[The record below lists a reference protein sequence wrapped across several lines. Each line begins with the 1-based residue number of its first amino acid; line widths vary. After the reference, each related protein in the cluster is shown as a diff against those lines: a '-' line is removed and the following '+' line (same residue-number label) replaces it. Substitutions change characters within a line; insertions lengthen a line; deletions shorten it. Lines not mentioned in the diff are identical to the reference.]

1 MGKWIF
7 VGLSEGEGQ
16 PKIHPQM
23 AEEAAP
29 LGDGHPKVPGSSFFG
44 FYDGP
49 ITHLYKMTERMRS
62 KEISEMMLHH

>member
-1 MGKWIF
+1 
-7 VGLSEGEGQ
+7 
-16 PKIHPQM
+16 M